1 MPSDFQNL
9 LQPLLSAV
17 LGWSRFWLLPRLWYA
32 AVVAFIAYLL
42 VRWLDGMWVNWLRPL
57 LVSSRERSPSQA
69 VWRQVRILS
78 LPRTLTRIAL
88 AIVAGWM
95 VVERFGAPREIVLWG
110 LTISILASLWLARH
124 LISDLIAGYCLVLD
138 DAIVEGDQI
147 STPLGEGTVERI
159 SWFAVYLR
167 SSDGVQ
173 IVIPHSAMKSNV
185 IKVRRKQGTVKLTR

>member
-1 MPSDFQNL
+1 MPPDFQTL
-9 LQPLLSAV
+9 LQPLLSTV
-17 LGWSRFWLLPRLWYA
+17 LGWLRFWLFPRLWYA
-32 AVVAFIAYLL
+32 AVVAFVAYLF
-42 VRWLDGMWVNWLRPL
+42 VRWLDGMWVSWLRPL
-57 LVSSRERSPSQA
+57 LVSARERSPSQS

-78 LPRTLTRIAL
+78 LPRTLTRIVL

-95 VVERFGAPREIVLWG
+95 IVERFGVPREIVLWG

-124 LISDLIAGYCLVLD
+124 LISDLVAGYSLVLD

-167 SSDGVQ
+167 SGDGIQ
-173 IVIPHSAMKSNV
+173 IIIPHSAMKSNV
-185 IKVRRKQGTVKLTR
+185 IKVRRKQETVKLTR